1 MVSHACDCF
10 SPFGARWRIAVP
22 RYFFNLH
29 DGHDFIDNVGSE
41 HPDLHSARA
50 EAVENLGE
58 RMRGTLLIDRDV
70 SACVI
75 NVTDEAGV
83 TVLIVSLCAAAQI
96 IPPVRSA
103 IGELEL

>member
-1 MVSHACDCF
+1 M
-10 SPFGARWRIAVP
+10 P

-29 DGHDFIDNVGSE
+29 DGYDFIDDVGSE

-58 RMRGTLLIDRDV
+58 RMRGSLLIDRDV
-70 SACVI
+70 SACLI

-96 IPPVRSA
+96 IPPVPSA
-103 IGELEL
+103 MGKLEL

>member
-1 MVSHACDCF
+1 M
-10 SPFGARWRIAVP
+10 R

-29 DGHDFIDNVGSE
+29 DGHDFIDDVGSE

-75 NVTDEAGV
+75 NVTNEAGV

-96 IPPVRSA
+96 IPPVPTA
-103 IGELEL
+103 INELKR

>member
-1 MVSHACDCF
+1 MLIDYF
-10 SPFGARWRIAVP
+10 SPFGARWRITVP

-29 DGHDFIDNVGSE
+29 DGHDFIDDVGSE
-41 HPDLHSARA
+41 HPDLHSAQA

-58 RMRGTLLIDRDV
+58 CMRGTLLIDRDV

-75 NVTDEAGV
+75 NVTNEAGV

-96 IPPVRSA
+96 IPPVPSA